1 MADWSIEVDENE
13 CIGCGNCCDEAP
25 QSFRLRDDEIAELI
39 DPPGD
44 GDQAILAA
52 AQSCPVDAIRI
63 TDQETGKLVWPE
75 D

>member
-1 MADWSIEVDENE
+1 MADWSIKVDEGE

-25 QSFRLRDDEIAELI
+25 QTFRLRGDEIAELI

-44 GDQAILAA
+44 DDQAILAA

-63 TDQETGKLVWPE
+63 TDQDTGKLVWPE
-75 D
+75 

>member
-1 MADWSIEVDENE
+1 MANWSIEVDEGE

-25 QSFRLRDDEIAELI
+25 QTFRLRDDEIAELI

-44 GDQAILAA
+44 DDDAILAA

-63 TDQETGKLVWPE
+63 SEQDTGKLIWPE